1 MLELWDQAVAVW
13 NSTLWQISFS
23 QLMIS
28 AAIFVGFFLLR
39 RLFSKFVLSR
49 IGALTKKT
57 KTQID
62 DDLLYAVD
70 EPLKFT
76 FVVIGYAIS
85 TGLLQF
91 PENVSAINEKV
102 IISLITFIL
111 FWTAYRAIA
120 PLGMILSRLWSVFGA
135 FSEEL
140 QGLFVKV
147 TKTLIF
153 ILGLAAIL
161 DEWGINVTGFVASI
175 GLVGMAVALA
185 ARDFVANLFGGLTIF
200 LDKAFQKGDW
210 IMTPHIEGT
219 VEEIG
224 LRATKIRTFAD
235 ALESMP
241 NGTLANNE
249 ITNWSRMNKRRIRM
263 TIGLEYRTSRDQI
276 EKILA
281 RLRDYVKTSEDVHQY
296 STQLIHMVEFND
308 SSIDILLYYF
318 TKTTNWGEWM
328 QARETH
334 MLEFMRIVEEEG
346 AGFAFPSRSLYMENT
361 DAKPILPPQ

>member
-1 MLELWDQAVAVW
+1 MRELWDKTTAVW
-13 NSTLWQISFS
+13 NSTLWEIGFS
-23 QLMIS
+23 QLMV
-28 AAIFVGFFLLR
+28 AAAVFVGFFMLR
-39 RLFSKFVLSR
+39 RLFSRTVLDR
-49 IGALTKKT
+49 IRALTKKT

-62 DDLLYAVD
+62 DHLLEAVD
-70 EPLKFT
+70 APAKFS
-76 FVVIGYAIS
+76 FVIVGYAIA
-85 TGLLQF
+85 TGMLRF
-91 PENVSAINEKV
+91 PENITSINEKV
-102 IISLITFIL
+102 IVSLITFVL
-111 FWTAYRAIA
+111 FWVTYRCVT
-120 PLGMILSRLWSVFGA
+120 PFGMIVSRLWSVFGG

-147 TKTLIF
+147 AKTLLVV
-153 ILGLAAIL
+153 LGLAAIL

-200 LDKAFQKGDW
+200 LDKAFHKGDW
-210 IMTPHIEGT
+210 IMTPHVEGT

-235 ALESMP
+235 ALESIP

-249 ITNWSRMNKRRIRM
+249 ITNWSRMNRRRIRM
-263 TIGLEYRTSRDQI
+263 TIGLEYRTSRDQV

-281 RLRDYVKTSEDVHQY
+281 RIRDYIKSSEDVDQ
-296 STQLIHMVEFND
+296 SATQLIHLVEFNE

-318 TKTTNWGEWM
+318 TKTTVWGKWM

-334 MLEFMRIVEEEG
+334 MLEYMRIVEEEG
-346 AGFAFPSRSLYMENT
+346 AGFAFPSRSIYMENMG
-361 DAKPILPPQ
+361 DQPARPIQ